1 MAEYFAAEATLA
13 ERFRRGDSSAL
24 HEMYRKYSAPM
35 FVIALKLLGRR
46 DLAAD
51 AVQRAFVQA
60 WQAAD
65 RFDVSRELQ
74 PWLYAITRRA
84 AIDVYRRERRSSETL
99 PLEPEHLDRVI
110 SVEGVTMDETWR
122 IWQVRRALDELPADE
137 RDVLRLAYH
146 EGMSQSEVA
155 QRLGIALGTVK
166 SRTARAQRRLA
177 ERLAHLREDVPL

>member
-1 MAEYFAAEATLA
+1 MAEQFYGEPTLA
-13 ERFRRGDSSAL
+13 ERFRDGDSSAL
-24 HEMYRKYSAPM
+24 SEMYGKYSAPM

-46 DLAAD
+46 DLASD

-84 AIDVYRRERRSSETL
+84 AIDVFRRERRAADTL
-99 PLEPEHLDRVI
+99 PLEPEQLDRVV
-110 SVEGVTMDETWR
+110 SVEDVTMEETWR

-155 QRLGIALGTVK
+155 QHLGIALGTVK
-166 SRTARAQRRLA
+166 SRTARAQRHLA
-177 ERLAHLREDVPL
+177 EKLAHLREDVPL